1 MAGKLSLAP
10 NVLFLGGM
18 NMKSLFRGV
27 LLGCLV
33 CLLALPAQAAPKDD
47 KTVKAVKD
55 LTVAFSVLPA
65 EELQDN
71 TLLAADLNKAILAE
85 FGLQKNDA
93 NAATVVEVKKVTGEV
108 VQMPGFLAGKDA
120 VQYHLS
126 ATVLIRD
133 AKTGVLQQKKL
144 LDCRATVQT
153 EVEAYKLALSKA
165 AKQIRLYVRGDETK
179 TATTTKTAA
188 K

>member
-71 TLLAADLNKAILAE
+71 TLLASDLNKAILAE

-108 VQMPGFLAGKDA
+108 VQMPGFLAGEDA

-153 EVEAYKLALSKA
+153 EAEAYKLALSKA

-179 TATTTKTAA
+179 TATTVKTAS

>member
-1 MAGKLSLAP
+1 MKIVFRSL
-10 NVLFLGGM
+10 
-18 NMKSLFRGV
+18 

-33 CLLALPAQAAPKDD
+33 CLLALPAQAASNKDD
-47 KTVKAVKD
+47 KTVKVVKD

-71 TLLAADLNKAILAE
+71 TLLAADLNKAILTE

-93 NAATVVEVKKVTGEV
+93 NAATVVEVKKVTGEALK
-108 VQMPGFLAGKDA
+108 MPAFLAGEDA
-120 VQYHLS
+120 CQYHLS

-133 AKTGVLQQKKL
+133 AKTGVQQKKL

-153 EVEAYKLALSKA
+153 EAEAYKLALSKA
-165 AKQIRLYVRGDETK
+165 AKQVRFYVRGDETK
-179 TATTTKTAA
+179 TATTVKTAS

>member
-1 MAGKLSLAP
+1 
-10 NVLFLGGM
+10 
-18 NMKSLFRGV
+18 MKALFRAL

-33 CLLALPAQAAPKDD
+33 CLLTVPVQAASKDD
-47 KTVKAVKD
+47 KTVKVVKD
-55 LTVAFSVLPA
+55 LTVAFTVLPA

-93 NAATVVEVKKVTGEV
+93 NAAAEIVVKKVTGEALK
-108 VQMPGFLAGKDA
+108 MPGFLAGEDA
-120 VQYHLS
+120 CQYHLS

-133 AKTGVLQQKKL
+133 VKTGMQQKKL

-153 EVEAYKLALSKA
+153 EAEAYKLALSKA
-165 AKQIRLYVRGDETK
+165 AKQVRLYVRGDETK
-179 TATTTKTAA
+179 TAATTKTAT

>member
-1 MAGKLSLAP
+1 
-10 NVLFLGGM
+10 
-18 NMKSLFRGV
+18 MKSLFRGL

-33 CLLALPAQAAPKDD
+33 CLLALPAQAASKDD
-47 KTVKAVKD
+47 KTVKVVKD
-55 LTVAFSVLPA
+55 LTVAFAVLPA

-71 TLLAADLNKAILAE
+71 TLLASDLNKAILAE

-93 NAATVVEVKKVTGEV
+93 NAATLVEIKKVTGEALK
-108 VQMPGFLAGKDA
+108 MPGFLAGEDA
-120 VQYHLS
+120 CQYHLS

-153 EVEAYKLALSKA
+153 EAEAYKLALSKA
-165 AKQIRLYVRGDETK
+165 AKQVRFYVRGDETK
-179 TATTTKTAA
+179 TATTTKTAS
-188 K
+188 KSNL